1 MITNR
6 KALKKLALE
15 MANDYD
21 DNSKTRVSK
30 DFLKQVEEVTYWVT
44 MQMVRTQTSD
54 KGMTLKSTDWGD
66 KVIRNGERI
75 DREEEK

>member
-1 MITNR
+1 MITNQ
-6 KALKKLALE
+6 KALKKLAIE

-30 DFLKQVEEVTYWVT
+30 DFLKQLEEVTYYVT
-44 MQMVRTQTSD
+44 MQMVRTQISD

-66 KVIRNGERI
+66 RVVHRGKEI
-75 DREEEK
+75 DRKEEI

>member
-21 DNSKTRVSK
+21 NNTKTRVSK
-30 DFLKQVEEVTYWVT
+30 DFLQQLEEVAYFTT
-44 MQMVRTQTSD
+44 MQMVRSQISD
-54 KGMTLKSTDWGD
+54 KGMTLKTTDWGD
-66 KVIRNGERI
+66 KVVRAGKEL
-75 DREEEK
+75 DRKEQI

>member
-1 MITNR
+1 MITNQ
-6 KALKKLALE
+6 KALKKLAIE

-30 DFLKQVEEVTYWVT
+30 DFLKQLEEVTYYVT

-66 KVIRNGERI
+66 RVVHRGKEI
-75 DREEEK
+75 DRKEEI